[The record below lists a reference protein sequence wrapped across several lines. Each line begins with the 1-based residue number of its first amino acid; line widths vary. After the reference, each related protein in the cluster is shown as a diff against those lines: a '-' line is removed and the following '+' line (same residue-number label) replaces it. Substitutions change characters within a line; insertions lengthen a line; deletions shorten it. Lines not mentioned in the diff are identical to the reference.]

1 MRGLKTAKEAKNR
14 ISEVHPAV
22 KVAIGVMLRQA
33 KHDLPA
39 AAREAGLSTARL
51 RDYLSRPSVIQYL
64 RRRRLVEVETMCAG
78 NIQALAKIRDEAAPT
93 PAVNAIKESERIRAQ
108 LISEDGAAGA
118 SSRLAAPGL
127 VLVIAP
133 APAVTVDQPQRLAGA
148 RTIIEAG
155 ARDLRTDDAAFV
167 IDAEDAADEPGGE
180 VAATYSR

>member
-1 MRGLKTAKEAKNR
+1 MRGLKTSKGAKNKV
-14 ISEVHPAV
+14 SEVHPAV

-51 RDYLSRPSVIQYL
+51 RDYLSMPSVIQYL
-64 RRRRLVEVETMCAG
+64 RRRRLVEVESMCAG
-78 NIQALAKIRDEAAPT
+78 NIRALAEIRDSAAPT

-127 VLVIAP
+127 ILVIGHP
-133 APAVTVDQPQRLAGA
+133 PQQPQHLAGA
-148 RTIIEAG
+148 KTILELG
-155 ARDLRTDDAAFV
+155 ARDPSAPD
-167 IDAEDAADEPGGE
+167 EADEAFPGGAE
-180 VAATYSR
+180 VAATSK

>member
-1 MRGLKTAKEAKNR
+1 MRGLKTAKEAKNKV
-14 ISEVHPAV
+14 SEVHPAV

-64 RRRRLVEVETMCAG
+64 RRRRLVEVESMCAG

-118 SSRLAAPGL
+118 ASQRASPGL
-127 VLVIAP
+127 VIIVGP
-133 APAVTVDQPQRLAGA
+133 APHGVTVDPPRRLGA
-148 RTIIEAG
+148 VRTIREPG
-155 ARDLRTDDAAFV
+155 AVDPGFV
-167 IDAEDAADEPGGE
+167 DAEIIADD
-180 VAATYSR
+180 